1 MENMFSGDSLLAQ
14 VIVGNCWS
22 IRTKASKEK
31 GISLESQ
38 PMFVDCFNL
47 VGGNG
52 TKFNHN
58 EGKATIGILA
68 MIDSIDAPGYFTP
81 ANRNDLPLELQQY
94 GFNVAK
100 LNYKDKSEGIFQ
112 HVVVAD
118 FDKNTGKRTAKFL
131 IQGCYFNNRS
141 QPTFTIPG
149 LAGWTTISGGT
160 DVECRGGDEV
170 EYS

>member
-1 MENMFSGDSLLAQ
+1 MYDAQATRTEKLIYNDVPKTNVPVNILTGDTQPRVIQNVEGLENVYTENLDDTSFMF
-14 VIVGNCWS
+14 
-22 IRTKASKEK
+22 ASR
-31 GISLESQ
+31 
-38 PMFVDCFNL
+38 
-47 VGGNG
+47 
-52 TKFNHN
+52 
-58 EGKATIGILA
+58 
-68 MIDSIDAPGYFTP
+68 
-81 ANRNDLPLELQQY
+81 NRNDLPLELQQY

-118 FDKNTGKRTAKFL
+118 FDKNTGKWTAKFL